1 MTDEINAGDD
11 SDRLF
16 VFWDLAGA
24 KSADA
29 VSPDAVAVEIPED
42 IEALRRTN
50 LEEAK
55 LWRSK
60 TRETIVPLMNQ
71 GWTIKRMLDRTHL
84 LMEPPK

>member
-16 VFWDLAGA
+16 VYWDLSGA
-24 KSADA
+24 KRDEAT
-29 VSPDAVAVEIPED
+29 SPDAVAIKIPDD

-60 TRETIVPLMNQ
+60 TRETIEPLMNQ
-71 GWTIKRMLDRTHL
+71 GWTIKRMQDRTHL
-84 LMEPPK
+84 LIEPPK